1 MNPPPTKG
9 LYRRSNSVTILQA
22 THNSPVLS
30 HLSEVAAESQKMLNS
45 LHGLVPTPLL
55 EHMKAGPI
63 DGDAWCILVDSNS
76 VAAKLRQLVPAL
88 GAHLKT
94 KSFAASS
101 IRIKVQSRT

>member
-22 THNSPVLS
+22 THESPVLS
-30 HLSEVAAESQKMLNS
+30 HLTEVAAESQKMLRS
-45 LHGLVPTPLL
+45 FHGLIPTSLL
-55 EHMKAGPI
+55 DHMHAGPI
-63 DGDAWCILVDSNS
+63 DGDAWCILVDSNA

-94 KSFAASS
+94 KNFSASS
-101 IRIKVQSRT
+101 IRIKVQTKT